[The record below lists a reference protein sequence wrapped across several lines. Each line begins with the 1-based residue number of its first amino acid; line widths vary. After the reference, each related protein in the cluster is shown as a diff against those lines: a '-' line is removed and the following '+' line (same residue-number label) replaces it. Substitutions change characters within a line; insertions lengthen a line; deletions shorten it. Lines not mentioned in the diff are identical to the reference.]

1 MSETVQVC
9 VALAALVSLWITVYL
24 YIKGMRAKDFAK
36 ANIALVICVILNVAR
51 FIIEK
56 L

>member
-9 VALAALVSLWITVYL
+9 VAFAALISMWITVYL
-24 YIKGMRAKDFAK
+24 YIKGMRAKDFTK
-36 ANIALVICVILNVAR
+36 ANIALVVSVILNVAR
-51 FIIEK
+51 FIIGR

>member
-9 VALAALVSLWITVYL
+9 VAFAALISMWITVYL
-24 YIKGMRAKDFAK
+24 YIKGMRAKEFTK
-36 ANIALVICVILNVAR
+36 ANIALVVCVILNIAR
-51 FIIEK
+51 FIIGR

>member
-1 MSETVQVC
+1 MSETLQVC
-9 VALAALVSLWITVYL
+9 VAFAALISLWVTVYL
-24 YIKGMRAKDFAK
+24 YIKGMRAKNFAK

-51 FIIEK
+51 FIIER

>member
-9 VALAALVSLWITVYL
+9 VALAALVSLWVTVYL
-24 YIKGMRAKDFAK
+24 YIKGMKAKEFSK
-36 ANIALVICVILNVAR
+36 ANIALVVCVILNVVR
-51 FIIEK
+51 FIIGR